1 MLLGG
6 ALDTGPWRHSC
17 MSSTSA
23 RPFARGMFHAPG
35 NVRQGNRSCFV
46 RPAMMLID
54 SAVSVNGEPRVQFW
68 RLLDI

>member
-1 MLLGG
+1 
-6 ALDTGPWRHSC
+6 